1 MLTQHNYMHEQITW
15 KHTVALKELDR
26 PSRKQA
32 INQSNQS
39 TLTSHRQKLIQYYNE
54 LSNKMEQLN
63 NITGDT
69 KMTRH
74 SWT

>member
-1 MLTQHNYMHEQITW
+1 
-15 KHTVALKELDR
+15 VALKELDR

-74 SWT
+74 S